1 MSEENILFGGIS
13 ELNEVKNSLIENSSI
28 QEQLEKISEE
38 KKQLEVRIGT
48 ISEQMKNKSEQMVE
62 SRRAEISAGFDKD
75 IQKENSKLREIR
87 NKRERALKKGI
98 ENRISQETS
107 LLRGKIRELRK
118 K

>member
-1 MSEENILFGGIS
+1 MSNENILFGGIP
-13 ELNEVKNSLIENSSI
+13 ELNEVKNSLMENSSI
-28 QEQLEKISEE
+28 QEQLETISEE
-38 KKQLEVRIGT
+38 KKQLESRIAT
-48 ISEQMKNKSEQMVE
+48 VSEQMKNKSEQMVE

-107 LLRGKIRELRK
+107 LLRGENKRIK